1 MKINEEVVINPDRFY
16 AVLREE
22 SCSPQDLVEAWG
34 ELWMRINLKM
44 RRIDAKGGAKEKVHS
59 ITHNVYEYRTRA
71 EMAIAVEEEF
81 GEYPNW
87 IAAIPYDEL
96 EQYKTKIGDDLDELL
111 RLLGQ

>member
-1 MKINEEVVINPDRFY
+1 MEINEEVVINPARFC
-16 AVLREE
+16 AVLKEE

-34 ELWMRINLKM
+34 ELWMQINLKM
-44 RRIDAKGGAKEKVHS
+44 RRIGAEERAKEKVHS

-87 IAAIPYDEL
+87 IAAIPYNEL
-96 EQYKTKIGDDLDELL
+96 AQCKRKIGDDLDVLL
-111 RLLGQ
+111 RLLG